1 MTNQSQNKR
10 RSIKLM
16 TAEEFYEQHWDNVQ
30 NRVIN
35 SFCPLKKA
43 LGTTSLAQFFKFIK
57 AHDDLA
63 TEWLELKVFIE
74 DNIAFEMLDAYHSQA
89 PNDQW
94 AEKKILMRVQALE
107 KIKNNINVPKVKEDK
122 HKIEISYDED

>member
-1 MTNQSQNKR
+1 
-10 RSIKLM
+10 M
-16 TAEEFYEQHWDNVQ
+16 TAQDFYKDMWPNVRD
-30 NRVIN
+30 RVIN

-43 LGTTSLAQFFKFIK
+43 LGATPLAQFYAYIK
-57 AHDDLA
+57 END
-63 TEWLELKVFIE
+63 ELKNEWMDLKIFIE
-74 DNIAFEMLDAYHSQA
+74 DNIAFEMLDAYHSQQQ
-89 PNDQW
+89 NDSW